1 MLIFGKLF
9 HIFTILGT
17 KENFLKSQ
25 WHLLFTNFRL
35 WPLVILFC
43 CFSKYKLTLPSY
55 LLVKIL
61 YTSISHLTKK
71 WSYFYAS
78 AAYTAAEALCFCLVR
93 PGFCPL
99 LMSVLCHQ
107 YFSRGNSGFCLTV
120 FARNRDCS
128 RKWRLRHW
136 FVSLWRDPDDVPH
149 CRILSPDKTERRLI
163 SRLHS
168 ADEDAVSWLTSY
180 GSWHAYEKKEYFLR
194 FAKLYTEWI
203 PMKFAGS
210 LIPEPAL

>member
-35 WPLVILFC
+35 WPLVILSC

-136 FVSLWRDPDDVPH
+136 FVCPCGETQTMSHIVESCPLTKLNGGLSRGYTLRMKMLFRGWPIMVHDTHTKKRSISYASQNYWMNSDEI
-149 CRILSPDKTERRLI
+149 CR
-163 SRLHS
+163 
-168 ADEDAVSWLTSY
+168 
-180 GSWHAYEKKEYFLR
+180 
-194 FAKLYTEWI
+194 
-203 PMKFAGS
+203 
-210 LIPEPAL
+210 